1 MLQDYCYWISVYR
14 QNSYQ
19 STLPTMVFLLGASSL
34 SAYNTLSYR
43 TKKIYK
49 GSFFAAPCLS
59 FNHKDKIKNVNY
71 LLQKEHGK
79 LKRKNDIVKWH
90 DVINNSITP
99 HKSNNNI
106 GLTTEELTQMLL
118 SQKDKINS
126 IIYCQRIATNK
137 IFKSLLKTKILVID
151 AKKKKKIS
159 HRNSQNS
166 FICFQLQQIHPCKKL
181 ESKLMLIVWTKR
193 NNLKSLVYKSKKL
206 KPSKK
211 ERKKIRERKSL
222 KKTSHR
228 KEKGKERKDKLRK
241 QSEQEKH
248 YR

>member
-14 QNSYQ
+14 QNCYQ

-34 SAYNTLSYR
+34 LSAYNTLSYR
-43 TKKIYK
+43 TKKIFN
-49 GSFFAAPCLS
+49 GSFFAAPGLS

-71 LLQKEHGK
+71 LLQNEHGK
-79 LKRKNDIVKWH
+79 LKRKTDIVIWH

-106 GLTTEELTQMLL
+106 GLTTEELNQMLL
-118 SQKDKINS
+118 SHKEKINS
-126 IIYCQRIATNK
+126 IIYCQRIATNN

-151 AKKKKKIS
+151 AKKKLFS
-159 HRNSQNS
+159 HRNSKNS

-193 NNLKSLVYKSKKL
+193 KNLKSLVYKFKKSK
-206 KPSKK
+206 PPKK
-211 ERKKIRERKSL
+211 ERKKNQGKEVVKKNKPSKSERERKKRQAS
-222 KKTSHR
+222 KK
-228 KEKGKERKDKLRK
+228 E
-241 QSEQEKH
+241 
-248 YR
+248 